1 MEYVKHLDI
10 LGIETSLIPCIELHG
25 APNSATKGVVGLL
38 GLDVDSDGKEVY
50 VCTAVNG
57 AIYTWKCIK
66 DGKDGVCVRKSEIND
81 KGELILT
88 LSDGTTLNSGVVKG
102 VNGKDGKDGESGP
115 QGVGISKAYI
125 NAGGALSFELTDG
138 RTIYTSERVVGDD
151 GKDGIGITK
160 VELTPNVELVVTLS
174 NNTVINLGS
183 VKPNHTATADTT
195 SGITELNKDD
205 VMRMFVGSTDEWN
218 DYDGSKNNV
227 VAVFTDED
235 CVYPYKQRLWSDS
248 SNQIRSG
255 ETLTVGNISN
265 QLKIGDCLELKYT
278 ITYQDGVIYHCRANC
293 YVSYVY
299 SSGVKVIETDNFF
312 TNSVELVC
320 DCPNSSGFRM
330 VALIDNEDISYIT
343 LTDIYKIVE

>member
-1 MEYVKHLDI
+1 MEYVKHFDI
-10 LGIETSLIPCIELHG
+10 LGVETSLIPCIELHG
-25 APNSATKGVVGLL
+25 APNSATVGVVGLL
-38 GLDVDSDGKEVY
+38 GLDVDNGEVY

-57 AIYTWKCIK
+57 AVYTWKPIK
-66 DGKDGVCVRKSEIND
+66 DGKDGVCVRKSEINA
-81 KGELILT
+81 KGELVLT
-88 LSDGTTLNSGVVKG
+88 LSDGTTLNAGVVKG
-102 VNGKDGKDGESGP
+102 RDGVDGTPGEKGETGVGIWRVYVNPGKGLTIELTDGRVIETDKVVGDNGKD
-115 QGVGISKAYI
+115 GVGISKVEMTP
-125 NAGGALSFELTDG
+125 NFELLVTFSND
-138 RTIYTSERVVGDD
+138 TIV
-151 GKDGIGITK
+151 
-160 VELTPNVELVVTLS
+160 
-174 NNTVINLGS
+174 NLGS
-183 VKPNHTATADTT
+183 IKSEHTAKADTT

-205 VMRMFVGSTDEWN
+205 IMRMFVGSKDEWAN
-218 DYDGSKNNV
+218 YDGSKNNV

-255 ETLTVGNISN
+255 GTLTVGNISN

-278 ITYQDGVIYHCRANC
+278 ITYQNGVIYHCRANC

-320 DCPNSSGFRM
+320 DCPNSSGFRI
-330 VALIDNEDISYIT
+330 VAVIDNDDISYIT